1 MEKSAATGAFAGRR
15 WEIPLG
21 RCAAVVLAVVAS
33 PSLWAQEA
41 VRSAMLDEV
50 RKENPVRIEVTTSTL
65 PRVESLD
72 GFQAPR
78 VDLAFLPGKAT
89 MLGPVV
95 GMSMPRTGA
104 PAFGL
109 NAPRSSSTVDF
120 GLRLSHKMDNQ
131 QQVDVT
137 AWRRMNTEDDA
148 YTQVQLR
155 QPVYGARVEMNLATA
170 KRSGF
175 AAERGFIGLQLESG
189 ARITLKRK
197 DGRPMVYYRT
207 AF

>member
-1 MEKSAATGAFAGRR
+1 MEKAAATGVFAGRH

-21 RCAAVVLAVVAS
+21 RCAAAMLAVLALPAA
-33 PSLWAQEA
+33 WAQDSASSGVLNEA
-41 VRSAMLDEV
+41 RKESPMRLEV
-50 RKENPVRIEVTTSTL
+50 RTSTL
-65 PRVESLD
+65 PRIEALD

-78 VDLAFLPGKAT
+78 VDLALLPGNST
-89 MLGPVV
+89 GIGPVL
-95 GMSMPRTGA
+95 GMSTPRGDGQ
-104 PAFGL
+104 AFGL
-109 NAPRSSSTVDF
+109 NPPRSSVDL
-120 GLRLSHKMDNQ
+120 GVRLSHRLESQ
-131 QQVDVT
+131 RQIDVT
-137 AWRRMNTEDDA
+137 AWRRMNTDDDA
-148 YTQVQLR
+148 FTQVQMR
-155 QPVYGARVEMNLATA
+155 QPVYGARVEMNLSAA